1 MYPAVVLG
9 HVAVD
14 AIKLTA
20 AEESEKV
27 KSEWESLT
35 NLMGSPKYWLAMPT
49 VAPVIQMT
57 YLWNEGYDSITF
69 QVLVTMEAL

>member
-20 AEESEKV
+20 AEESEEV

-35 NLMGSPKYWLAMPT
+35 NLMGSPKYWLAIPT

-57 YLWNEGYDSITF
+57 YLWYEGYDKF
-69 QVLVTMEAL
+69 QVLVTIEAL